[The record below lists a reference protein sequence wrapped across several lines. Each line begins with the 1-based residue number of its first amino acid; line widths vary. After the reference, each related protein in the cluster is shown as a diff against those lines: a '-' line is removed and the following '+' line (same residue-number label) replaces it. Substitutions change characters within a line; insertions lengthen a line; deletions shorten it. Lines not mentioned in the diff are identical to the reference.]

1 MSQSRT
7 YQSSE
12 FFTPEK
18 YIHEQATRM
27 ESNRGNIL
35 FASCTSGTDIAGG
48 VVKTYENLLY
58 REGNSKGIL
67 FLKDIDGS
75 FSDTET
81 VVRLQEHVGGAD
93 VYLFQ
98 SLLDPI
104 TARDVNDNYMRFL
117 IAVRAFKEHGAH
129 LVTGV
134 LPYLAYARQDKPT
147 KFQREPTTAK
157 LTADLGVTAGLDRII
172 SWHPHSSQISG
183 FYGNIPVHM
192 LDPLTLF
199 EEVFKEYRDRE
210 DVIAVAPDAGATKLI
225 MHFSR
230 EMNVNSAIAA
240 KYRPKSEE
248 AVITDII
255 GDFRKKKTALVMD
268 DMISSAGTV
277 ESLITKLIED
287 KGIEEVH
294 LCASHNL
301 CLQGAYETLS
311 ELHQKGFLSTVTVTD
326 SIPQSPEFKELP
338 FFSVEPLEEIFCRTI
353 NRIHYNRSVS
363 EVFKKNQDN

>member
-1 MSQSRT
+1 MKSSRT
-7 YQSSE
+7 YQYSE

-18 YIHEQATRM
+18 YIQEQTSRM

-35 FASCTSGTDIAGG
+35 FASCASGTAMAEG
-48 VVKTYENLLY
+48 VVDTYRNLLKK
-58 REGNSKGIL
+58 EKNSKDII
-67 FLKDIDGS
+67 FLKGIDTS

-81 VVRLQEHVGGAD
+81 VVRLEEHVGGAD
-93 VYLFQ
+93 VFLFQ
-98 SLLDPI
+98 SLLDPVS
-104 TARDVNDNYMRFL
+104 DSSVNDNYMRFL
-117 IAVRAFKEHGAH
+117 IAARAFKEHGAN

-147 KFQREPTTAK
+147 KFKREPTTAK
-157 LTADLGVTAGLDRII
+157 LTADLSVTSGIDRLI
-172 SWHPHSSQISG
+172 SWHPHSNQING
-183 FYGNIPVHM
+183 FYGNIPVHR

-199 EEVFKEYRDRE
+199 KEVFRDYEDRN

-230 EMNVNSAIAA
+230 EMKVNSAIAA
-240 KYRPKSEE
+240 KFRPKSEE

-255 GDFRKKKTALVMD
+255 GDFRGKRTALVMD

-277 ESLITKLIED
+277 ESLIRRLVED

-301 CLQGAYETLS
+301 CLQGAYETLKMLR
-311 ELHQKGFLSTVTVTD
+311 EKEYLSTVTVTN
-326 SIPQSPEFKELP
+326 SIPQSEVFVSLP
-338 FFSVEPLEEIFCRTI
+338 FLRVEPLEEIFCRTI

-363 EVFKKNQDN
+363 EVFQKE